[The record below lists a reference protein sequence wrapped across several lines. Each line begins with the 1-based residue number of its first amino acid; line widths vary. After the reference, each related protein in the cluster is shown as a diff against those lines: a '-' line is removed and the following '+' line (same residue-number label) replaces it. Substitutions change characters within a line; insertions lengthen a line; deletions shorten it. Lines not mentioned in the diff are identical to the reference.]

1 MDISHDAQLVIRSK
15 FLCWIDGIEEMTAH
29 AQPALI
35 HKELREMAELAHAHG
50 LTPLADMAG
59 AIDKRFDHEADSLAQ
74 SIIFN
79 ALRDAC
85 SCREAPPEMVDA
97 YMAAINQRMYF

>member
-1 MDISHDAQLVIRSK
+1 MDVSHDAQLVIKSK
-15 FLCWIDGIEEMTAH
+15 FLCWIDGVEEMTSNANP
-29 AQPALI
+29 QVI
-35 HKELREMAELAHAHG
+35 HKELREMAQLAQSHG
-50 LTPLADMAG
+50 LTPLANMAS

-74 SIIFN
+74 SIIFD

>member
-1 MDISHDAQLVIRSK
+1 MDISHDAKLVIRSK
-15 FLCWIDGIEEMTAH
+15 FLCWIDGIEDMSSNANPQ
-29 AQPALI
+29 AI
-35 HKELREMAELAHAHG
+35 HKELLEMSELANAHG
-50 LTPLADMAG
+50 LTSLADMAR

-85 SCREAPPEMVDA
+85 SCSEAPPEMVDA